1 MTFNDSEMILIDYV
15 GKADGEIF
23 DLSSEEKAEKHGIK
37 QEGQEYKPIPVL
49 IGENYIITGLEET
62 VRDMEVGEEK
72 DVEIPAEKAYGKRKA
87 DNMETFPEKEF
98 TKQDVQV
105 NVGEQIQIGRKTGR
119 VVSKGSG
126 RVRIDFN
133 HPLAGKDLEY
143 WVKVNKKVEDSGEK
157 ARQIFQYRLG
167 HGKIQFNGNK
177 ATIIHKHEGDG
188 HKHTLPEDVK
198 EEISNEITENTEI
211 EEVEFDE

>member
-1 MTFNDSEMILIDYV
+1 MVLIDYV

-23 DLSSEEKAEKHGIK
+23 DLSSEEKAREHNVYREE
-37 QEGQEYKPIPVL
+37 QDYRPIPVL
-49 IGENYIITGLEET
+49 IGEDYVIEGLEEQ
-62 VRDMEVGEEK
+62 VKEMSVGEEK
-72 DVEIPAEKAYGKRKA
+72 EFEVPTEKAYGKREA

-98 TKQDVQV
+98 KKQGVNV

-133 HPLAGKDLEY
+133 HPLSGKDLEY
-143 WVKVNKKVEDSGEK
+143 WVKVQEKVEDDQEK
-157 ARQIFQYRLG
+157 ARHIFEYRLG
-167 HGKIQFNGNK
+167 HGEIEFDGDK
-177 ATIIHKHEGDG
+177 ATIIHKHEEDG
-188 HKHTLPEDVK
+188 HSHTLPEEAK
-198 EEISNEITENTEI
+198 EGIREEITEHTGI